1 MKTRGGNHIYL
12 SMPHV
17 IHVHER
23 EIRVL
28 DAIKGGERRRT
39 CDEDRGGRSSERS
52 FQSTHGVQLPVVAR
66 ARASRRVARIG
77 ISYALRSARA
87 RASCPTKQVSSAGIF
102 GAARVRETRTVADRL
117 VESPQ

>member
-39 CDEDRGGRSSERS
+39 CDEELRTGEGGPPRGAFRAHTVCSYLWS
-52 FQSTHGVQLPVVAR
+52 HAR
-66 ARASRRVARIG
+66 ARRVASR
-77 ISYALRSARA
+77 
-87 RASCPTKQVSSAGIF
+87 
-102 GAARVRETRTVADRL
+102 E
-117 VESPQ
+117 